1 MLINDDWITALSPS
15 PPFNV
20 LLHDRL
26 LPSSPQCDPPSNYYS
41 GPAPFPNY
49 RQRTLYVIALLA
61 TPWWEERSPSSS
73 RVRRGTRNCHR
84 SGGTRTQSERGD
96 EIDGLGAD
104 PTNAVNYVS
113 TQHALQSPL
122 TVRRQC

>member
-61 TPWWEERSPSSS
+61 TPWWEERSPPP
-73 RVRRGTRNCHR
+73 RAYGEGRGIATEVEEHVPRAN
-84 SGGTRTQSERGD
+84 GGTK
-96 EIDGLGAD
+96 
-104 PTNAVNYVS
+104 
-113 TQHALQSPL
+113 
-122 TVRRQC
+122 